1 MNLEELFQC
10 LEKNRREFIARRAEK
25 ACTTGSAAGV
35 FPQEG
40 NKGDKSA
47 DDEIEAVPA
56 QVEVGAAAGD

>member
-47 DDEIEAVPA
+47 DDEIEPVLAE
-56 QVEVGAAAGD
+56 VEAGAAAGD